1 MSLYMALM
9 LFPFIALFRVD
20 HDVSGG
26 DEGNL
31 KIRVIPSARIDRM
44 PPYVDIMVLIPV
56 ALVLRFP

>member
-9 LFPFIALFRVD
+9 PFPFIALFGVD

-44 PPYVDIMVLIPV
+44 LPNVDIIVLVP
-56 ALVLRFP
+56 